1 MEFLIKY
8 LKMKMLKKFTG
19 KIEINFFE
27 GGIGNINEHKRRQA
41 APVLRVSKKAFG
53 IGRRIPIVNHFHE

>member
-19 KIEINFFE
+19 RIEINFFE
-27 GGIGNINEHKRRQA
+27 GGIGNINEHKSIK
-41 APVLRVSKKAFG
+41 LKK
-53 IGRRIPIVNHFHE
+53 